1 MFDANKYFKEIVESN
16 LLLINNCFD
25 FKRVS
30 GVKGLEEVVNSMRTS
45 SAMFALDDSAD
56 GMVINV
62 QSNPIYRRVFVCY
75 IFKKARLN
83 NMDDYTANLELCREI
98 FQQVLSKIMLDSEH
112 ALLPTN
118 ISLNT
123 DQVHFKEM
131 EGQQLNGA
139 TGVYFLFHVDEAT
152 NLCYKSQQW
161 K

>member
-16 LLLINNCFD
+16 LLLLNNGFE

-56 GMVINV
+56 GMVINGL
-62 QSNPIYRRVFVCY
+62 SNPVYRRVFVCY

-98 FQQVLSKIMLDSEH
+98 FQQVLSKLIVDSEH
-112 ALLPTN
+112 AMVEN
-118 ISLNT
+118 ISLNA